1 MLVVDR
7 LLMVRLTYIH
17 AYLLLC
23 ALRLCSIGS
32 RGFPVD
38 EDISGRV
45 WILHNLTRSRSSE
58 AFTIYEL

>member
-1 MLVVDR
+1 MLVDGR
-7 LLMVRLTYIH
+7 LLMDRITYMPTCCF
-17 AYLLLC
+17 ALC
-23 ALRLCSIGS
+23 ALCSIGS

-58 AFTIYEL
+58 AFTINEL